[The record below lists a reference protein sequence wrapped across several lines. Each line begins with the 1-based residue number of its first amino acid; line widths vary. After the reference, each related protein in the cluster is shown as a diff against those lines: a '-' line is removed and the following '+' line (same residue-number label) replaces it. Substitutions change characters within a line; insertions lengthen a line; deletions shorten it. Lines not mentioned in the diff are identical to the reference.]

1 MFFLSGVTPPTPLR
15 SAIRGLALASI
26 GALAVLG
33 VAAAISPQVRRRALA
48 LAGREAEQAE
58 TQQPTHIVLPER
70 AIAQWEGLA
79 VAIDEGLELGSS
91 VAAAGA

>member
-1 MFFLSGVTPPTPLR
+1 MSFR
-15 SAIRGLALASI
+15 AAIRGLALASI

-58 TQQPTHIVLPER
+58 TQQPTHIVLPDR

-79 VAIDEGLELGSS
+79 EAIDEG
-91 VAAAGA
+91 VALAGA